1 MAWKENR
8 KDAADA
14 SSFLLRGDTFGIALA
29 DHACEIAF
37 ANFARCM
44 PASQASGGVM
54 KNRKFIRHSARVL
67 SIVLAAS
74 LVMSGCGA
82 KSGTG
87 ATEAAT
93 AATSS
98 LWESTEGTTTSA
110 EADADSSEILQ
121 KAMDSFTGSR
131 SSKDGKDE
139 TVYVVADSNGTA
151 QNVIVSEHLMNA
163 KGAKTIQDES
173 ELKDIEN
180 VNGYEKFTQNG
191 TKLTW
196 DANGNDIYYRGTTDK
211 KLPVDVKVSY
221 KLDGK
226 DISPEDLAGK
236 DGKVTIRFDYTNNE
250 KQTIKI
256 GDEEQE
262 VSVPFAMISGVIL
275 PDDHFSDVEVTNGRV
290 LSEGKNNVIMGMA
303 FPGLKESINVDKL
316 KEDAV
321 DDDAK
326 KKIDDVDI
334 PEYVEITANAKDFQ
348 LDMTMTTAMS
358 DFLSNINLTSDL
370 QDDTNDIKDQMGDL
384 QDGSDKLVDGT
395 KDLKKGTSDLKD
407 GTTKL
412 ANGANDLKDGTGKL
426 ASGANDLKDGTGKLA
441 DGTDTLKDGTTK
453 LKDGSVQ
460 LADGTNQ
467 LKSGIDTL
475 KGGTQELADKTA
487 ALPDGASELDNG
499 AGQLRDGIAAADDGA
514 HKLSD
519 GASQVKAGVNKLVG
533 SLGTI
538 SKLGNTLDDKI
549 NTLQTQS
556 DQLTDAETKLKGG
569 AAVIK
574 TATDV
579 DVELGSLLTAS
590 GLDKTQIGAMK
601 TAFEQAV
608 QQSKGKVTSEDI
620 STLKTALAGA
630 LEQASTEENKRIDD
644 SLASSAAAMFVAV
657 KASNTAAQQMDSG
670 LYDLFNS
677 LNVADLLKQLKE
689 SKQQMDAMLDP
700 KTQEELKQLT
710 DGVGALE
717 SGASDLANG
726 TSQLK
731 DGSEKLKDG
740 TAQLVSQSG
749 QLVDG
754 INQLNDGASQL
765 QDGASQV
772 ANGAGD
778 LEKGLIDAD
787 NGVAD
792 LQKGAHDLDDGA
804 GDLQKGTNDLDKG
817 ASDLVDGVIKLDDG
831 AGDLDSGAAEL
842 ADGML
847 KLNDDG
853 IEKLTELFGDNLSD
867 AVDRI
872 NAVVDTGTDYKSFA
886 GTADPD
892 NTSVK
897 FIYKTGEIKKK

>member
-1 MAWKENR
+1 
-8 KDAADA
+8 
-14 SSFLLRGDTFGIALA
+14 
-29 DHACEIAF
+29 
-37 ANFARCM
+37 
-44 PASQASGGVM
+44 M

-139 TVYVVADSNGTA
+139 TVYVVADSTGAA

-426 ASGANDLKDGTGKLA
+426 ANGTDDLKNGTQELYDKTATALPQGAADLDNGAAQLDAGMAQLQSGVQSMQSQMQGDDVNSLVDGAAQVAGGVDQVKSSMGDLHEGLEKAADAAQNTIPDAIAKGIASNMKGTLDKSASDETRKGLTALSGSMQTLGTALSQSEDGKKALATIQALQKGDTCSVEDIKSALETVKGVLSLSTDESTKAIATGLGESITKLDVMSQVKGQISADSIKSGITASDSAYETQFVAGLNEMRDKTGDSSDLDKLADGAHQVSSGLSTLVGSVRSGADQLADGSNQLKDGT
-441 DGTDTLKDGTTK
+441 
-453 LKDGSVQ
+453 S
-460 LADGTNQ
+460 
-467 LKSGIDTL
+467 
-475 KGGTQELADKTA
+475 
-487 ALPDGASELDNG
+487 
-499 AGQLRDGIAAADDGA
+499 
-514 HKLSD
+514 
-519 GASQVKAGVNKLVG
+519 
-533 SLGTI
+533 
-538 SKLGNTLDDKI
+538 
-549 NTLQTQS
+549 
-556 DQLTDAETKLKGG
+556 
-569 AAVIK
+569 
-574 TATDV
+574 
-579 DVELGSLLTAS
+579 
-590 GLDKTQIGAMK
+590 
-601 TAFEQAV
+601 
-608 QQSKGKVTSEDI
+608 
-620 STLKTALAGA
+620 
-630 LEQASTEENKRIDD
+630 
-644 SLASSAAAMFVAV
+644 
-657 KASNTAAQQMDSG
+657 
-670 LYDLFNS
+670 
-677 LNVADLLKQLKE
+677 
-689 SKQQMDAMLDP
+689 
-700 KTQEELKQLT
+700 
-710 DGVGALE
+710 
-717 SGASDLANG
+717 
-726 TSQLK
+726 
-731 DGSEKLKDG
+731 KLKDG
-740 TAQLVSQSG
+740 TSQLVSQSAE
-749 QLVDG
+749 LVDG
-754 INQLNDGASQL
+754 ITKLN
-765 QDGASQV
+765 
-772 ANGAGD
+772 NGAT
-778 LEKGLIDAD
+778 
-787 NGVAD
+787 D
-792 LQKGAHDLDDGA
+792 LQKGAHDLDSGA
-804 GDLQKGTNDLDKG
+804 GDLQKGTTDLDKG
-817 ASDLVDGVIKLDDG
+817 VS
-831 AGDLDSGAAEL
+831 DLDSGAAEL

>member
-1 MAWKENR
+1 
-8 KDAADA
+8 
-14 SSFLLRGDTFGIALA
+14 
-29 DHACEIAF
+29 
-37 ANFARCM
+37 
-44 PASQASGGVM
+44 M

-139 TVYVVADSNGTA
+139 TVYVVADSTGAA

-475 KGGTQELADKTA
+475 KGGTSSLASGTDQLADGAGQLVSGTNDLKNGTQQLADQTA
-487 ALPDGASELDNG
+487 SMPDSANKLNEGAKKVADGASQLSSGLSVFGDDNSDAVKNLKQLAGAGDQLSGGMGLIELVLNDSALSSVTFGSLESTTQQKIAGAIVMSQGTSQTDATFGTKVQALISQYSSFSVATVLSQSVIKQMDSGISQLQDAGKKITGEKALLPQLQAAAAGASALSSGASELQAGTQKLADSSSALVDGISQLNDG
-499 AGQLRDGIAAADDGA
+499 AG
-514 HKLSD
+514 KLQD
-519 GASQVKAGVNKLVG
+519 GASQLG
-533 SLGTI
+533 SGI
-538 SKLGNTLDDKI
+538 S
-549 NTLQTQS
+549 QVQ
-556 DQLTDAETKLKGG
+556 GG
-569 AAVIK
+569 AHQ
-574 TATDV
+574 
-579 DVELGSLLTAS
+579 
-590 GLDKTQIGAMK
+590 LD
-601 TAFEQAV
+601 
-608 QQSKGKVTSEDI
+608 
-620 STLKTALAGA
+620 
-630 LEQASTEENKRIDD
+630 
-644 SLASSAAAMFVAV
+644 
-657 KASNTAAQQMDSG
+657 
-670 LYDLFNS
+670 
-677 LNVADLLKQLKE
+677 
-689 SKQQMDAMLDP
+689 
-700 KTQEELKQLT
+700 
-710 DGVGALE
+710 
-717 SGASDLANG
+717 
-726 TSQLK
+726 
-731 DGSEKLKDG
+731 
-740 TAQLVSQSG
+740 
-749 QLVDG
+749 
-754 INQLNDGASQL
+754 DGASQL

-772 ANGAGD
+772 ASGAGD

>member
-1 MAWKENR
+1 
-8 KDAADA
+8 
-14 SSFLLRGDTFGIALA
+14 
-29 DHACEIAF
+29 
-37 ANFARCM
+37 
-44 PASQASGGVM
+44 M

-475 KGGTQELADKTA
+475 KGGTQELYDKTA
-487 ALPDGASELDNG
+487 TALPDGANALNAG
-499 AGQLRDGIAAADDGA
+499 ANQLDDGA
-514 HKLSD
+514 QKLKDGISQVDD
-519 GASQVKAGVNKLVG
+519 GAKQLDAGLGKLQEGVKDIPSAEQLTKMQSDLGDLIGQISQASVG
-533 SLGTI
+533 ISTANSTI
-538 SKLGNTLDDKI
+538 KEKI
-549 NTLQTQS
+549 NDATARYAKKAEGSDLTDEEKAILTDLVTIYGALYGTPKMNDQKTPEFDTDGHLQTAENPTLPGLFAALNG
-556 DQLTDAETKLKGG
+556 LT
-569 AAVIK
+569 
-574 TATDV
+574 
-579 DVELGSLLTAS
+579 
-590 GLDKTQIGAMK
+590 
-601 TAFEQAV
+601 
-608 QQSKGKVTSEDI
+608 SKK
-620 STLKTALAGA
+620 
-630 LEQASTEENKRIDD
+630 D
-644 SLASSAAAMFVAV
+644 SLAQATTTLSGMSGNLTKLSALPGGV
-657 KASNTAAQQMDSG
+657 D
-670 LYDLFNS
+670 
-677 LNVADLLKQLKE
+677 QLKE
-689 SKQQMDAMLDP
+689 GADKLAEG
-700 KTQEELKQLT
+700 TGQL
-710 DGVGALE
+710 A
-717 SGASDLANG
+717 SGAGDLKNG
-726 TSQLK
+726 TEQLK
-731 DGSEKLKDG
+731 DGTS
-740 TAQLVSQSG
+740 QLVSQSG
-749 QLVDG
+749 ELVSG
-754 INQLNDGASQL
+754 ISQLNDGASQL
-765 QDGASQV
+765 QDGASKV
-772 ANGAGD
+772 ASGAGD

>member
-1 MAWKENR
+1 
-8 KDAADA
+8 
-14 SSFLLRGDTFGIALA
+14 
-29 DHACEIAF
+29 
-37 ANFARCM
+37 
-44 PASQASGGVM
+44 M

-139 TVYVVADSNGTA
+139 TVYVVADSTGAA

-453 LKDGSVQ
+453 LKDGSIQ

-475 KGGTQELADKTA
+475 KGGTSSLASGTDQLAD
-487 ALPDGASELDNG
+487 G
-499 AGQLRDGIAAADDGA
+499 AGQL
-514 HKLSD
+514 
-519 GASQVKAGVNKLVG
+519 V
-533 SLGTI
+533 
-538 SKLGNTLDDKI
+538 
-549 NTLQTQS
+549 
-556 DQLTDAETKLKGG
+556 
-569 AAVIK
+569 
-574 TATDV
+574 
-579 DVELGSLLTAS
+579 
-590 GLDKTQIGAMK
+590 
-601 TAFEQAV
+601 
-608 QQSKGKVTSEDI
+608 
-620 STLKTALAGA
+620 
-630 LEQASTEENKRIDD
+630 
-644 SLASSAAAMFVAV
+644 
-657 KASNTAAQQMDSG
+657 
-670 LYDLFNS
+670 
-677 LNVADLLKQLKE
+677 
-689 SKQQMDAMLDP
+689 
-700 KTQEELKQLT
+700 
-710 DGVGALE
+710 
-717 SGASDLANG
+717 SGASDLKNG
-726 TSQLK
+726 TQQLADQTASMPDQVNQLNDKMKKVSAGAKELSDGLSAFGDDNSETVQRLNKLAGAGNSLEQGMGLLEAVLNDDAVKTALASVKFSQLDQDVQQKIAGAAVLKKGVPEGSTLEAETVTIMTTMKDYPVSNVLPTITGSIDDGVSQLK
-731 DGSEKLKDG
+731 TGGSTITDTLLPSLKKAAG
-740 TAQLVSQSG
+740 GAAQLSAGASALQEQGTQKLADSSTA
-749 QLVDG
+749 LVDG
-754 INQLNDGASQL
+754 INQLNDGAGKLQDGASQLGSGISQVQGGAHQLDDGASQL

-804 GDLQKGTNDLDKG
+804 GDLQKGTTDLDKG

>member
-1 MAWKENR
+1 
-8 KDAADA
+8 
-14 SSFLLRGDTFGIALA
+14 
-29 DHACEIAF
+29 
-37 ANFARCM
+37 
-44 PASQASGGVM
+44 M

-82 KSGTG
+82 KSDSG

-139 TVYVVADSNGTA
+139 TVYVVADSTGAA

-467 LKSGIDTL
+467 LKSAIDTL

-533 SLGTI
+533 SLATI
-538 SKLGNTLDDKI
+538 SKLGDTLDSKI
-549 NTLQTQS
+549 TALETQS
-556 DQLTDAETKLKGG
+556 GQLNDAKTQLKGG
-569 AAVIK
+569 AQVIK
-574 TATDV
+574 TATNINDN
-579 DVELGSLLTAS
+579 LTALLKS
-590 GLDKTQIGAMK
+590 AGLDDAEIGAMSRGFQSAVSGSGSITPDKISELQAGMKQAILDVAKQDDK
-601 TAFEQAV
+601 TLD
-608 QQSKGKVTSEDI
+608 DI
-620 STLKTALAGA
+620 VAT
-630 LEQASTEENKRIDD
+630 N
-644 SLASSAAAMFVAV
+644 AANTFVAV
-657 KASNTAAQQMDSG
+657 QVS
-670 LYDLFNS
+670 
-677 LNVADLLKQLKE
+677 NVAAGKIDNGLDTLFASADVSELLKQLKE
-689 SKQQMDAMLDP
+689 SKKSMAALQDP

-710 DGVGALE
+710 EGVGALE

-749 QLVDG
+749 QLVNG

-772 ANGAGD
+772 ATGAGD